1 MSDRAT
7 CWSVTINNPTSA
19 DDENIAR
26 AKQRSGWK
34 VLGQKEKGENGTEHY
49 QLMVKTP
56 QTRFS
61 SIKKAFPRAHIEVAR
76 NSRAL
81 EEYVQ
86 KDDTRVGSIPTDD
99 KFPSLSKLW
108 ELFNEYLE
116 TWKVT
121 REKMTGD
128 DALYQFDLFISA
140 YIEKGFHI
148 ETMGVNPQIRSAVK
162 KYLPSIVARIRNSI
176 RQTDRQ
182 TSASG
187 SAEGN
192 SPAGEWNPLDPPT
205 PLKSESSVYGTQEDE
220 DEATSEEDDSEGGE
234 STCTESIEESGDE
247 EL

>member
-56 QTRFS
+56 QTRFG

-121 REKMTGD
+121 REKMSGD

-162 KYLPSIVARIRNSI
+162 KYLPAIVARIRNST

-182 TSASG
+182 TVD
-187 SAEGN
+187 
-192 SPAGEWNPLDPPT
+192 PMDPPT
-205 PLKSESSVYGTQEDE
+205 PLKSQVQVYGTQEE
-220 DEATSEEDDSEGGE
+220 QGDEASSEEDSEASEDE
-234 STCTESIEESGDE
+234 STEESSDE
-247 EL
+247 DL